1 MDVEDALLAEAKA
14 LADEP
19 VPLDA
24 GETSRHAAD
33 ERSGSDG
40 VSAIPADAA
49 AGSTGVVGSLDA
61 ADGAQAAPE
70 TSSSTSRSLSKSS
83 RARQMQPAGSKA
95 RPKPAS
101 RSSELA
107 ASSTTK
113 VHQQQ
118 EQQQRELESISGQI
132 PVDPDEGRIRVD
144 GEVLRRTVVRLAGL
158 VEEVMLERGDGMA
171 AATAEMRREE
181 LGLVEDVGFVL
192 WSLCRGEGGDGD
204 GDGEAASGSPEIGS
218 DDVDWSQMETGIF
231 KIVPGAATSS
241 ALTAGSGQDGDTAEV
256 WGDRGD
262 ASRARQGGVSSAF
275 GPLWRS
281 TSVWNRLATVPG
293 CVGGYVSLRVV
304 ITSPPQ
310 PSSTMP
316 APTLQG
322 RQPHSLHL
330 ALSRAEALRW
340 AVKERTDI
348 SLGPLISDLLKE
360 RARAEVWSRAPR
372 YALTAEEREED
383 EGVAALIEGRFEFGV
398 KDASGDGEGEIWV
411 DRGLLLEAERKACA
425 AIGSGLLDR
434 AGEGL
439 DETATEA
446 SMAQQVTRIG
456 GAADTNASA
465 DPSPSATVKNAGGM
479 AYSKEALRLLEGF
492 SLARQLEEPRDRD
505 IGNDAEA
512 EPRESSRGGPDFEV
526 QRCRFVRV
534 PESCLSRV
542 SDHVAGVLGGR
553 GRGHTS
559 TSDAVLALGGVQFGA
574 EDEVVSVEDGE
585 LDEEDLYEE
594 EVEAPVQED
603 GRPEESEGPGEGGEA
618 GDKDDDDDEDD
629 DEMDE
634 VLAAAMAH
642 ELEADLTTAPDP
654 SPPASTSAALALPGA
669 GGIGMGLAL
678 PGLGRSSAQQE
689 QREAAKK
696 KATAAAPRKRRAR
709 TKAADGD
716 PKFDDTGVT
725 ISLGALEAELEGVLV
740 EARRRTVR
748 ALTAKAAMLFAR
760 AE

>member
-1 MDVEDALLAEAKA
+1 GLLAA
-14 LADEP
+14 LRADVRE
-19 VPLDA
+19 LL
-24 GETSRHAAD
+24 HAFA
-33 ERSGSDG
+33 SSSS
-40 VSAIPADAA
+40 SAAA
-49 AGSTGVVGSLDA
+49 AGYATFVAEWERRGWARVGFLFGESRWARARWERMLGSLFVEHFTPLHHFLLLHERDPDSDGEA
-61 ADGAQAAPE
+61 AEMPSIDEINGRNKGKGIAGATQRDRMPGSIDTRRTLVLNAVGALFALYTMYAAPAPAAKERAIDSATGAGDGGGCLQLIPIPTWAELVLAPILRARGPESAAAPE
-70 TSSSTSRSLSKSS
+70 ASSSTSASLSKSNH
-83 RARQMQPAGSKA
+83 RRQMQPAGSKA
-95 RPKPAS
+95 RPKPVS
-101 RSSELA
+101 RSSEPA

-132 PVDPDEGRIRVD
+132 PVDPDEGRILVD

-158 VEEVMLERGDGMA
+158 VEEVMLERGGGIA
-171 AATAEMRREE
+171 NTAATEMRREEE

-192 WSLCRGEGGDGD
+192 WSLCRGEGGDGDGD

-241 ALTAGSGQDGDTAEV
+241 ALTAGSGQDGDTA
-256 WGDRGD
+256 D
-262 ASRARQGGVSSAF
+262 GGVSSAF

-293 CVGGYVSLRVV
+293 CVGGYVSLR
-304 ITSPPQ
+304 
-310 PSSTMP
+310 
-316 APTLQG
+316 

-446 SMAQQVTRIG
+446 STAQQATRIG

-465 DPSPSATVKNAGGM
+465 SSSATKG
-479 AYSKEALRLLEGF
+479 
-492 SLARQLEEPRDRD
+492 
-505 IGNDAEA
+505 
-512 EPRESSRGGPDFEV
+512 
-526 QRCRFVRV
+526 RFVRV

-574 EDEVVSVEDGE
+574 EDE
-585 LDEEDLYEE
+585 
-594 EVEAPVQED
+594 
-603 GRPEESEGPGEGGEA
+603 
-618 GDKDDDDDEDD
+618 DDDDDEDD